1 MKRTGEG
8 VVVSTSSANGEK
20 AQQKPMSHEQVNY
33 LLRSLGVPESHI
45 VIIGHDYFES
55 VALLKKVL
63 FGVFLCE
70 TLLMRLECYVPF
82 SKVCVLKIM

>member
-1 MKRTGEG
+1 MSSSLTHIKPTGEG

-55 VALLKKVL
+55 VAMLKKVF
-63 FGVFLCE
+63 FGVF
-70 TLLMRLECYVPF
+70 
-82 SKVCVLKIM
+82 CVKPS